1 MSIRSRL
8 LLLVLVA
15 TLLPMIL
22 VGSRFFIEREREV
35 DAAIGNLTATANE
48 LAARLN
54 EHILGTVQLQYGLAR
69 ARDLETRDRK
79 TCSSF
84 LSAVREEYPQYTG
97 ILTVNPDGKLFCD
110 SLGTGRELDLRDRK
124 YFRQASAAPGGVAL
138 EPVFGR
144 LTNTAVLQIATPVHT
159 TEGDLKF
166 VLLASL
172 NLERFIRNRSSRGV
186 EMLLVD
192 LDGTVLVWSPKETRG
207 YREGSS
213 IKNEALFTFVTEH
226 VEGGAKIMT
235 GVDGNIQVWAVAGSQ
250 AMRTAGI
257 HVLVGQSRNALVA
270 EANYRF
276 VQDMIV
282 LGLVSIF
289 LFFGVW
295 LLAELSVRRQVTRIG
310 TMAKQLGSGDLQA
323 RIPLPHPRGELGG
336 LMTVL
341 NSTAD
346 SLERQRSDIE
356 DLSQK
361 LLQSQK
367 MDAIGQLTGG
377 VAHDFN
383 NILMVI
389 MANVD
394 ALEEEETLEQR
405 LLDRLQEIGNATQRA
420 ADLTRQLLA
429 FSRKQALKPKA
440 TNLNDL
446 VADTGKLLRRAL
458 GEQIEIEAVLAD
470 DLWIVNVDRAQLETA
485 LVNLCLNARDA
496 MPGGGKLQI
505 ETRNV
510 TLDEDYATVNPDVMV
525 GDYAMLTVTDTGSGM
540 PPHVLAKVFEPFF
553 TTKEVGKGTGLGLSM
568 VYGFIKQSK
577 GCINIYSE
585 IGKGTSFK
593 LYLPRDS
600 DAAEETSIREIA
612 PLPHGG
618 ERVLVVEDEPL
629 VRASILMQL
638 RSLGYVVSDAPDGA
652 AGLAAFASASQPY
665 DLLLT
670 DVVMPGPLSAKDL
683 ADEVAR
689 LRPTTKIIFMS
700 GYAEN
705 SIVQHGRLDA
715 GVVLLSKPF
724 RKRDLAQIIRQVLD
738 GTAGPD
744 HTLPKAA

>member
-15 TLLPMIL
+15 TLLPMLL
-22 VGSRFFIEREREV
+22 VGSRFLFERAREV
-35 DAAIGNLTATANE
+35 DVAIDNLSTTAND
-48 LAARLN
+48 LAAQLN
-54 EHILGTVQLQYGLAR
+54 ERIRGTVQLQYGLTR
-69 ARDLETRDRK
+69 ARELDTADRK

-97 ILTVNPDGKLFCD
+97 ILTINPDGKLFCD

-124 YFRQASAAPGGVAL
+124 YFRQASASPSGVAL

-144 LTNTAVLQIATPVHT
+144 LTGSAVLQIATPVNT
-159 TEGDLKF
+159 PEGHLKF

-172 NLERFIRNRSSRGV
+172 NLEKFVQDRSSRGV
-186 EMLLVD
+186 EMLFVSF
-192 LDGTVLVWSPKETRG
+192 DGTVLVWSPENTRG
-207 YREGSS
+207 YRKGSS
-213 IKNEALFTFVTEH
+213 IKNEALFTFAAEH
-226 VEGGAKIMT
+226 IEGGAKVMT
-235 GVDGNIQVWAVAGSQ
+235 GVDGNLQVWAVAGSQ

-257 HVLVGQSRNALVA
+257 YVLVGQSRSTLVA
-270 EANYRF
+270 EANRRF
-276 VQDMIV
+276 AQDMIV
-282 LGLVSIF
+282 LGLVTIF

-295 LLAELSVRRQVTRIG
+295 LLAELGLRQQVARIG
-310 TMAKQLGSGDLQA
+310 AMAKQLGSGDLQA

-336 LMTVL
+336 LMAVL

-346 SLERQRSDIE
+346 SLERQRADIE

-394 ALEEEETLEQR
+394 ALEEEETLEPR
-405 LLDRLQEIGNATQRA
+405 MLERLQEIGNATQRA

-429 FSRKQALKPKA
+429 FSRKQALQPKA

-458 GEQIEIEAVLAD
+458 GEQIEIESVLAD
-470 DLWIVNVDRAQLETA
+470 NLWTVNVDRAQLETT

-510 TLDEDYATVNPDVMV
+510 TLNDDDASQAADVEA
-525 GDYAMLTVTDTGSGM
+525 GDYAVLVVTDTGSGM
-540 PPHVLAKVFEPFF
+540 PPETLAQVFDPFF

-577 GCINIYSE
+577 GHITIHSE
-585 IGKGTSFK
+585 VGRGTTFR
-593 LYLPRDS
+593 LYLPRSDS
-600 DAAEETSIREIA
+600 VQEGEAVEQ
-612 PLPHGG
+612 PLPIPHGT
-618 ERVLVVEDEPL
+618 ERILVVEDEQQ
-629 VRASILMQL
+629 VRASVVAQL
-638 RSLGYVVSDAPDGA
+638 QSLGYTVTQASDGT
-652 AGLAAFASASQPY
+652 AGLAAFAAAPQPY

-670 DVVMPGPLSAKDL
+670 DLVMPGTLNGRAL
-683 ADEVAR
+683 ADEVVR
-689 LRPTTKIIFMS
+689 RWPRTKVVFVS
-700 GYAEN
+700 GYAQAML
-705 SIVQHGRLDA
+705 SGDHAPGP
-715 GVVLLSKPF
+715 LLSKPF
-724 RKRDLAQIIRQVLD
+724 RKRDLALVVRQALD
-738 GTAGPD
+738 AAPGPD
-744 HTLPKAA
+744 NVLPRAER